1 MNTEKMDEMKKA
13 EDAGSGAVSE
23 EMAIDEGF
31 AKLEEIIRVLED
43 RNTPLEQATS
53 SWKYGMEILK
63 VCNEKIDLVDKKVK
77 MLTEEGEIGQL

>member
-23 EMAIDEGF
+23 EMTIDEGF

-43 RNTPLEQATS
+43 RNTPLEQAFS